1 MCAVL
6 SKYWP
11 SGYFSVT
18 LNGLLVSP
26 NCQVQK
32 IHFTD
37 FFFCYRN
44 RITTCVVR
52 KKNKIARKIV
62 SEELGGRLE
71 KGHTSNDV
79 LPKFLSEQQSE
90 C

>member
-32 IHFTD
+32 IHFTV
-37 FFFCYRN
+37 FFCFFFVFCYRD
-44 RITTCVVR
+44 RITTCVVQ
-52 KKNKIARKIV
+52 KKNKISKKIV
-62 SEELGGRLE
+62 SEELGSRLE
-71 KGHTSNDV
+71 KGCTSNDV
-79 LPKFLSEQQSE
+79 LPSS
-90 C
+90 